1 MRARGH
7 TDQSGGNDSSQ
18 WHWSLRPRRPHWALS
33 YTDHKARPCL
43 APTSTL
49 WKAAEGQMYGSGTAS
64 FWPRATWKEGAC
76 AESKVMADLMRAE
89 ASRAVT
95 EHARVT
101 GRMPSSS
108 QAAEPGHVGSL
119 ARPLNRLR
127 STRTQGDSR
136 RRRPQDAQGEQE
148 RGGPAGCSQ
157 VGAVGRVQGPELQG
171 LPGTVRVRVS
181 PRPRSG
187 ARVGCS
193 PAPAPRA
200 PL

>member
-1 MRARGH
+1 
-7 TDQSGGNDSSQ
+7 
-18 WHWSLRPRRPHWALS
+18 
-33 YTDHKARPCL
+33 
-43 APTSTL
+43 
-49 WKAAEGQMYGSGTAS
+49 
-64 FWPRATWKEGAC
+64 
-76 AESKVMADLMRAE
+76 MADLMRAE

-127 STRTQGDSR
+127 STRAQGDSGR

-181 PRPRSG
+181 PRPRSRSRSG